1 VDKEQQWRLA
11 YVLPNLQL
19 ESPIEFD
26 GLAFVPNSDPR
37 LGPIRASNKAS
48 RALLDGFKDSGGT
61 QLHPAAAIH
70 ISPTTITNLMEAM
83 VDARNC
89 FALACVLNGWKISI
103 GELNNFL
110 IRDSDYFD
118 FYPRWPSDDGKNLC
132 YLGPALEWVSPV
144 PTNFAAQAH
153 PYILPSNPR
162 FSRPEPDEELFPN
175 LCKIWRRIH
184 VTRKAQSADYR
195 RLRSLSIAYE
205 ACRVPQGMDNP
216 LYDHGKHCSFWVS
229 ALETL
234 AHPTRKRVTL
244 REVLLLLEKR
254 PMRNPRIN
262 RRRLTV
268 TKWAK
273 KKGKRER
280 MALNL
285 VQRLYKRLYYARNA
299 FLHGNKLSIKIFIPS
314 GLRKGIRLL
323 DVAPLIYLTAL
334 EAEIGQ
340 RQSRA
345 LRSRNLTTRMRALI
359 ESGFRRNVLEDAFCR
374 AMGFDTA
381 VSHY

>member
-1 VDKEQQWRLA
+1 MDKEQHWRLA

-19 ESPIEFD
+19 ESSIEFD

-37 LGPIRASNKAS
+37 LGPIRINNRASC
-48 RALLDGFKDSGGT
+48 ALLDGFKDAGGT
-61 QLHPAAAIH
+61 QLRPAAAIH
-70 ISPTTITNLMEAM
+70 VSPTTITNLMEAI

-89 FALACVLNGWKISI
+89 LALACVLNGWNISI
-103 GELNNFL
+103 GEPNNFL
-110 IRDSDYFD
+110 IRDTDYFD

-144 PTNFAAQAH
+144 PTTFTAQAH

-162 FSRPEPDEELFPN
+162 FSRPEPDQELFSS
-175 LCKIWRRIH
+175 LCTIWRRIH
-184 VTRKAQSADYR
+184 VTKKAQPADYR

-244 REVLLLLEKR
+244 REVLSLLEKR
-254 PMRNPRIN
+254 PMRDPRIN

-268 TKWAK
+268 IKLAK
-273 KKGKRER
+273 KKGERER

-285 VQRLYKRLYYARNA
+285 VQRLYKRLYDARNA

-314 GLRKGIRLL
+314 GLQKGIRLL

-340 RQSRA
+340 PQSRA
-345 LRSRNLTTRMRALI
+345 LRSKNLTTRMRALL
-359 ESGFRRNVLEDAFCR
+359 ESGFRRKLLEEAFCR
-374 AMGFDTA
+374 AMGFDSA
-381 VSHY
+381 EN